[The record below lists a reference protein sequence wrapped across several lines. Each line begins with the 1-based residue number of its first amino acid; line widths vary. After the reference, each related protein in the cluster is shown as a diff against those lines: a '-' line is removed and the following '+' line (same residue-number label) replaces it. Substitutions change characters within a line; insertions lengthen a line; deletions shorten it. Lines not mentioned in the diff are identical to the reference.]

1 MTLHRVNRRHFMKN
15 ASKIAAAFTGASY
28 LALPSRVFGANDR
41 IRVGVVGIHG
51 QGNAHITSFHRQPG
65 AEVIALC
72 DVDEN
77 VLRERASQY
86 EKLSGRAVK
95 CYRDM
100 RQLFDDKEVDAV
112 SFATPNHWHAL
123 GGIWAMQAGKHAYIE
138 KPCSH
143 NIWEGRQLVKAARKY
158 HRICQHG
165 TQARSSPAVQEAVQ
179 KLRAGV
185 IGELYMARGLC
196 FKWRPSI
203 GKVNGPQPIPQ
214 GIDYDL
220 WLGPAQKKALFRK
233 SLHYDWHWQ
242 WDYGNGDMG
251 NQGVH
256 EMDLARW
263 GLGVGLPTRIQA
275 SGGHFMFDD
284 NQETPNTLLC
294 TFEYPQ
300 EGKILQFETRHW
312 ISNYEGG
319 FGSNGDNNIGALF
332 YGSEGYMELTASS
345 YKVYLGKRREAGP
358 SGSSGM
364 DHFKNFLSAVRS
376 GKREDLNAE
385 IEEGHLSSALC
396 HLGNIAYRTHR
407 TIHLDR
413 STENILGDEEARSFL
428 TRNYRTPFVVSD
440 ETST

>member
-1 MTLHRVNRRHFMKN
+1 MRTGQKVGRRSFLRTC
-15 ASKIAAAFTGASY
+15 SQTTGGIAAVTL
-28 LALPSRVFGANDR
+28 LARSNKVLGANDR
-41 IRVGVVGIHG
+41 IRVAVVGIHG
-51 QGNAHITSFHRQPG
+51 QGNAHMASFHKQPG

-77 VLRERASQY
+77 VLQERSSQY
-86 EKLSGRAVK
+86 EKLSGRSVK

-100 RQLFDDKEVDAV
+100 RQVFDDKEVDAV

-123 GGIWAMQAGKHAYIE
+123 CGIWAMQAGKHAYIE

-158 HRICQHG
+158 NRMCQHG
-165 TQARSSPAVQEAVQ
+165 TQARSCPAVREAVQ

-185 IGELYMARGLC
+185 IGELYLARGLC

-220 WLGPAQKKALFRK
+220 WLGPASKKPLLRK

-263 GLGVGLPTRIQA
+263 GLGVGLPARIQA

-300 EGKILQFETRHW
+300 QGKILQFETRHW
-312 ISNYEGG
+312 ITNYEGG
-319 FGSNGDNNIGALF
+319 FGSNGDNNIGVLF

-345 YKVYLGKRREAGP
+345 YKTYLGKKREPGP
-358 SGSSGM
+358 SGSGDC
-364 DHFKNFLSAVRS
+364 DHFKTFLTAVRS
-376 GKREDLNAE
+376 GKREDLSAE

-396 HLGNIAYRTHR
+396 HLGNIAYRLRR
-407 TIHLDR
+407 TIQFDP
-413 STENILGDEEARSFL
+413 STEKI
-428 TRNYRTPFVVSD
+428 VSD
-440 ETST
+440 EEGCSLLTRDYRRPFLVPQQI

>member
-1 MTLHRVNRRHFMKN
+1 
-15 ASKIAAAFTGASY
+15 
-28 LALPSRVFGANDR
+28 LARSNKVLGANDR
-41 IRVGVVGIHG
+41 VRVAVVGIHG
-51 QGNAHITSFHRQPG
+51 QGNAHIASFHNQPG

-77 VLRERASQY
+77 VLQERAGQY

-123 GGIWAMQAGKHAYIE
+123 CGIWAMQAGKHAYIE

-143 NIWEGRQLVKAARKY
+143 NVWEGRQLIKAARKY
-158 HRICQHG
+158 KRMCQHG
-165 TQARSSPAVQEAVQ
+165 TQARSCPAVREAVQ
-179 KLRAGV
+179 KLREGV
-185 IGELYMARGLC
+185 IGELYLARGLC

-220 WLGPAQKKALFRK
+220 WLGPAQKKPLLRK

-263 GLGVGLPTRIQA
+263 ALGVTLPTRIQA

-300 EGKILQFETRHW
+300 QGKILQFETRHW
-312 ISNYEGG
+312 ITNYEGG
-319 FGSNGDNNIGALF
+319 FGSNGNNNIGVLL
-332 YGSEGYMELTASS
+332 YGSEGYMELTESS
-345 YKVYLGKRREAGP
+345 YKTYLGKKREPGP
-358 SGSSGM
+358 SGSGGS
-364 DHFKNFLSAVRS
+364 DHFKTFLTAVRS
-376 GKREDLNAE
+376 GKREDLGADV
-385 IEEGHLSSALC
+385 EEGHLSSALC
-396 HLGNIAYRTHR
+396 HLGNIAYRAHR
-407 TIHLDR
+407 TIQFDP
-413 STENILGDEEARSFL
+413 STERIVGDQEACSLL
-428 TRNYRTPFVVSD
+428 TREYRSPFVVPTD
-440 ETST
+440 V

>member
-1 MTLHRVNRRHFMKN
+1 MQIVQKVGRRSFLGTCSQT
-15 ASKIAAAFTGASY
+15 AGGIAAVTLLASSNKV
-28 LALPSRVFGANDR
+28 LGANDR
-41 IRVGVVGIHG
+41 IRVAVVGIHG
-51 QGNAHITSFHRQPG
+51 QGNAHIASFHKQPG
-65 AEVIALC
+65 AEVIAIC

-77 VLRERASQY
+77 VLQERSSQY
-86 EKLSGRAVK
+86 EKLSGRSVK

-100 RQLFDDKEVDAV
+100 RQVFDDKEVDAV

-123 GGIWAMQAGKHAYIE
+123 CGIWAMQAGKHAYIE

-158 HRICQHG
+158 NRMCQHG
-165 TQARSSPAVQEAVQ
+165 TQARSCPAVREAVQ
-179 KLRAGV
+179 KLREGV
-185 IGELYMARGLC
+185 IGELYLARGLC

-220 WLGPAQKKALFRK
+220 WLGPASKKPLLRK

-300 EGKILQFETRHW
+300 QGKILQFETRHW
-312 ISNYEGG
+312 ITNYEGG
-319 FGSNGDNNIGALF
+319 FGSNGDNNIGVLF

-345 YKVYLGKRREAGP
+345 YKTYLGKKRESGP
-358 SGSSGM
+358 SGSGDC
-364 DHFKNFLSAVRS
+364 DHFKTFLTAVRS
-376 GKREDLNAE
+376 GKREDLTADV
-385 IEEGHLSSALC
+385 EEGHLSSALC
-396 HLGNIAYRTHR
+396 HLGNIAYRLRR
-407 TIHLDR
+407 TIQFDP
-413 STENILGDEEARSFL
+413 STEKI
-428 TRNYRTPFVVSD
+428 VSD
-440 ETST
+440 EEGCSLLTRDYRRPFLVSEQI